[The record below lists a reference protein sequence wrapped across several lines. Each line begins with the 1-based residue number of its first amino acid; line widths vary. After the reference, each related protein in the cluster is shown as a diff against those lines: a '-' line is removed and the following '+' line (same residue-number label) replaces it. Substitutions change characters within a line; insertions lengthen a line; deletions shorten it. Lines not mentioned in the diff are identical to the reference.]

1 MPYGFFP
8 NFSRPLSDVWDSGR
22 DRELRQGGV
31 WGVREARAVSLL
43 LNSLLKRKFFPHLN
57 LRGVAQIIGI
67 TQEIREQVSIFY
79 FSPYVLFPLHS
90 SEENSNSYIL
100 VKGSKSEELEGP
112 VSGQPCPATGR
123 NQTHED
129 AARHR
134 SFHLPL

>member
-1 MPYGFFP
+1 MGCQG
-8 NFSRPLSDVWDSGR
+8 SSGC
-22 DRELRQGGV
+22 V
-31 WGVREARAVSLL
+31 TAVEFTLEKEIL
-43 LNSLLKRKFFPHLN
+43 PTFN

-67 TQEIREQVSIFY
+67 TQEIREQVIIFY

-90 SEENSNSYIL
+90 SEKNSNSYIL
-100 VKGSKSEELEGP
+100 VKGSKFEELEGP

-134 SFHLPL
+134 SFRFPL